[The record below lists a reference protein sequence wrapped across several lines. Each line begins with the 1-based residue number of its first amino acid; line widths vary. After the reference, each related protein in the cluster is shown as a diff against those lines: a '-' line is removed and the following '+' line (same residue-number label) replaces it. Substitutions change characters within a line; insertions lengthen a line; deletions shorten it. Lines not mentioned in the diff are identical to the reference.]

1 MLLFFHRLKCG
12 RYGRFYGS
20 VDALTITTS
29 ILQFMDERRKESVR
43 YRQPDTAAPAITTP
57 SSSGITYEEYLRLK
71 EQKQQQCHKKA
82 ELSPRAPSLWLLS
95 VKRLSRI
102 RSRLKGTADL

>member
-1 MLLFFHRLKCG
+1 MQKFCKHCVALLQNCIIPIIFDHVNHFR
-12 RYGRFYGS
+12 RS
-20 VDALTITTS
+20 DAANRISTVIPC
-29 ILQFMDERRKESVR
+29 K
-43 YRQPDTAAPAITTP
+43 
-57 SSSGITYEEYLRLK
+57 K